1 MTRGL
6 QDRPDGP
13 DGKTGQARD
22 AAVGVGRDAT
32 QAAGQVSH
40 QAVEQ
45 GREVAAET
53 RRQARNLVEEA
64 TSQARQQAE
73 QQQRRA
79 ADGLRTLGT
88 QLRSM
93 ADDGHQEGVAADL
106 VRRGADAAQQAA
118 GWLDN
123 REPGDLLDEIRDYG
137 RRHPGTFLA
146 AAGIAGLLAGR
157 LGRALSSGQDG
168 STAQPSG
175 QPEEHPGGALH
186 VPPSASARAPVRHG
200 PTGSEVGP

>member
-1 MTRGL
+1 M
-6 QDRPDGP
+6 
-13 DGKTGQARD
+13 
-22 AAVGVGRDAT
+22 
-32 QAAGQVSH
+32 
-40 QAVEQ
+40 
-45 GREVAAET
+45 AAET

-64 TSQARQQAE
+64 SAQARLQAE

-79 ADGLRTLGT
+79 ADGLRSLGT

-157 LGRALSSGQDG
+157 LGRALSSGNGG
-168 STAQPSG
+168 STDQATG
-175 QPEEHPGGALH
+175 HPEEHPEEHPDGMLH
-186 VPPSASARAPVRHG
+186 LPPSASARAPLRHG

>member
-1 MTRGL
+1 MTSGS
-6 QDRPDGP
+6 QHRPG
-13 DGKTGQARD
+13 GKAGQARN
-22 AAVGVGRDAT
+22 AAVGVGRDAA

-40 QAVEQ
+40 QAVDQ

-64 TSQARQQAE
+64 SAQARLQAE

-93 ADDGHQEGVAADL
+93 ADDGHQEGIAVDL

-157 LGRALSSGQDG
+157 LGRALSSGQGG
-168 STAQPSG
+168 STDQSTG
-175 QPEEHPGGALH
+175 QPEEHPDGALH
-186 VPPSASARAPVRHG
+186 LPPSTSARAPVRHG

>member
-1 MTRGL
+1 MTSGSH
-6 QDRPDGP
+6 QPG
-13 DGKTGQARD
+13 GKAGQARD
-22 AAVGVGRDAT
+22 AAVGVGRDAME
-32 QAAGQVSH
+32 AGSQVSSH
-40 QAVEQ
+40 AVDQ
-45 GREVAAET
+45 GREVITET
-53 RRQARNLVEEA
+53 GRQARNLVDEA
-64 TSQARQQAE
+64 ATQARQQAE

-79 ADGLRTLGT
+79 ADGLRALGG

-93 ADDGHQEGVAADL
+93 ADDGHQEGLAADL

-146 AAGIAGLLAGR
+146 GAAIAGLLAGR
-157 LGRALSSGQDG
+157 LGRALSGGQGG
-168 STAQPSG
+168 STG
-175 QPEEHPGGALH
+175 QPAGPPEAHPTEGLR
-186 VPPSASARAPVRHG
+186 VPPPAGPRPPLRHG